1 MKVVQKSLSDLHKI
15 EKNIRRHSQK
25 QISEYVRS
33 LRMFGQVKPL
43 VVDEAGTIL
52 IGNGLYEALLAM
64 GEEKADCYV
73 MAGLSEKE
81 KKKLML
87 ADNRVY
93 ELGMT
98 DTDVFDEII
107 RSLEGDVD
115 VPGWDADLLET
126 LNASIQEVNEMVDSY
141 GSYQPED
148 IARYNERPSAA
159 ANIPSGELQQA
170 PVPLHPATQGNIAPA
185 AQTAEEA
192 QETASARYVICPR
205 CGERI
210 EIGGV

>member
-1 MKVVQKSLSDLHKI
+1 MKVVQKKLSELRKL
-15 EKNIRRHSQK
+15 EKNIRRHSPK

-33 LRMFGQVKPL
+33 VKMFGQIRPL
-43 VVDEAGTIL
+43 VIDEDGVIL
-52 IGNGLYEALLAM
+52 AGNGLYDALISM

-73 MAGLSEKE
+73 VSDLTETQ

-98 DTDVFDEII
+98 DTEVFDEII
-107 RSLEGDVD
+107 RSLGGDVD

-126 LNASIQEVNEMVDSY
+126 LNASVREVNAMVDSY

-148 IARYNERPSAA
+148 MGRYNREPQNGALQQGSDGPQSASLSAA
-159 ANIPSGELQQA
+159 APEGEA
-170 PVPLHPATQGNIAPA
+170 PQNA
-185 AQTAEEA
+185 AQTV
-192 QETASARYVICPR
+192 SARYVICPK

>member
-1 MKVVQKSLSDLHKI
+1 MKVVQKKLSELRKL
-15 EKNIRRHSQK
+15 EKNIRRHSPK
-25 QISEYVRS
+25 QITEYVRS
-33 LRMFGQVKPL
+33 VKMFGQIRPL
-43 VVDEAGTIL
+43 VIDEDGVIL
-52 IGNGLYEALLAM
+52 AGNGLYDALISM

-73 MAGLSEKE
+73 ISDLTETQ

-98 DTDVFDEII
+98 DTEVFDEII
-107 RSLEGDVD
+107 RSLGGDVD

-126 LNASIQEVNEMVDSY
+126 LNASVREVNAMVDSY

-148 IARYNERPSAA
+148 MGRYNREPQNGALQQGSDGPQSASLSAA
-159 ANIPSGELQQA
+159 APEVETPQS
-170 PVPLHPATQGNIAPA
+170 A
-185 AQTAEEA
+185 AQTV
-192 QETASARYVICPR
+192 SARYVICPK

>member
-1 MKVVQKSLSDLHKI
+1 MNVVQKKLSELRKL

-33 LRMFGQVKPL
+33 VRMFGQIRPL
-43 VVDEAGTIL
+43 VIDEEGVIL
-52 IGNGLYEALLAM
+52 AGNGLYDALVSM

-73 MAGLSEKE
+73 VSGLTETQ

-98 DTDVFDEII
+98 DTEVFDEII
-107 RSLEGDVD
+107 RSLGGDTD

-126 LNASIQEVNEMVDSY
+126 LNASVREVNAMVDSY
-141 GSYQPED
+141 GSYQPD
-148 IARYNERPSAA
+148 DMSRYRRETQNGTQEQGSDGPQASPLSDTAPEGETQQSA
-159 ANIPSGELQQA
+159 SQA
-170 PVPLHPATQGNIAPA
+170 V
-185 AQTAEEA
+185 
-192 QETASARYVICPR
+192 SARYVICPK

>member
-1 MKVVQKSLSDLHKI
+1 MKVVQKKLSDLRKL
-15 EKNIRRHSQK
+15 EKNIRRHSPK

-33 LRMFGQVKPL
+33 VKMFGQIRPL
-43 VVDEAGTIL
+43 VIDEDGVIL
-52 IGNGLYEALLAM
+52 AGNGLYDALLSM

-73 MAGLSEKE
+73 VSDLTETQ

-98 DTDVFDEII
+98 DTEVFDEII
-107 RSLEGDVD
+107 KSLGGDVD

-126 LNASIQEVNEMVDSY
+126 LNASVREVNAMVDSY

-148 IARYNERPSAA
+148 MGRYHQEPQNGALQQGSDGLQSAPLSAA
-159 ANIPSGELQQA
+159 APEEETPQN
-170 PVPLHPATQGNIAPA
+170 A
-185 AQTAEEA
+185 AQTV
-192 QETASARYVICPR
+192 SARYVICPK

>member
-1 MKVVQKSLSDLHKI
+1 MKVVQKKLSELRKL
-15 EKNIRRHSQK
+15 EKNIRRHSPK
-25 QISEYVRS
+25 QITEYVRS
-33 LRMFGQVKPL
+33 VKMFGQIRPL
-43 VVDEAGTIL
+43 VIDEDGVIL
-52 IGNGLYEALLAM
+52 AGNGLYDALISM

-73 MAGLSEKE
+73 ISDLTETQ

-98 DTDVFDEII
+98 DTEVFDEII
-107 RSLEGDVD
+107 RSLGGDVD
-115 VPGWDADLLET
+115 GPGWDADLLET
-126 LNASIQEVNEMVDSY
+126 LNASVREVNAMVDSY

-148 IARYNERPSAA
+148 MGRYNREPQNGALQQGSDGPQSASLSAA
-159 ANIPSGELQQA
+159 APEVETPQS
-170 PVPLHPATQGNIAPA
+170 A
-185 AQTAEEA
+185 AQTV
-192 QETASARYVICPR
+192 SARYVICPK

>member
-1 MKVVQKSLSDLHKI
+1 MKVVQKKLSELRKM
-15 EKNIRRHSQK
+15 EKNIRRHSPK

-33 LRMFGQVKPL
+33 VRMFGQIRPL
-43 VVDEAGTIL
+43 VIDEGGVIL
-52 IGNGLYEALLAM
+52 AGNGLYDALVSM

-73 MAGLSEKE
+73 MSDLTETQ

-107 RSLEGDVD
+107 RSLGGDID

-126 LNASIQEVNEMVDSY
+126 LNASVREVNAMVDSY

-148 IARYNERPSAA
+148 MGRYHREPQNGSSE
-159 ANIPSGELQQA
+159 QA
-170 PVPLHPATQGNIAPA
+170 PGTAQNVPLSGTTPEEETQRSASQA
-185 AQTAEEA
+185 
-192 QETASARYVICPR
+192 ASARYVICPK

-210 EIGGV
+210 EIGGM

>member
-1 MKVVQKSLSDLHKI
+1 MKVVQKKLSDLRKL
-15 EKNIRRHSQK
+15 EKNIRRHSPK

-33 LRMFGQVKPL
+33 VRMFGQIRPL
-43 VVDEAGTIL
+43 VIDENGVIL
-52 IGNGLYEALLAM
+52 AGNGLYDALVSM

-73 MAGLSEKE
+73 VSDLTETQ

-98 DTDVFDEII
+98 DTEVFDEII
-107 RSLEGDVD
+107 RSLGGDVD

-126 LNASIQEVNEMVDSY
+126 LNASVREVNAMVDSY

-148 IARYNERPSAA
+148 MGRYNREPQNGALQQGSDGLQSASLSAA
-159 ANIPSGELQQA
+159 APEGETQQS
-170 PVPLHPATQGNIAPA
+170 A
-185 AQTAEEA
+185 AQSV
-192 QETASARYVICPR
+192 SARYVICPK

>member
-1 MKVVQKSLSDLHKI
+1 MKVVQKKLSELRKM
-15 EKNIRRHSQK
+15 EKNIRRHSPK

-33 LRMFGQVKPL
+33 VKMFGQIRPL
-43 VVDEAGTIL
+43 VIDEDGVIL
-52 IGNGLYEALLAM
+52 AGNGLYDALVSM
-64 GEEKADCYV
+64 GEDKADCYV
-73 MAGLSEKE
+73 VSGLTENQ

-98 DTDVFDEII
+98 DTDAFGEIVK
-107 RSLEGDVD
+107 SLGGDVD

-126 LNASIQEVNEMVDSY
+126 LNASVRQVNEMVDRY
-141 GSYQPED
+141 GAYQPED
-148 IARYNERPSAA
+148 LKRYSREPSNSALHTAQQPEEAIPQAA
-159 ANIPSGELQQA
+159 TA
-170 PVPLHPATQGNIAPA
+170 PVETQPTA
-185 AQTAEEA
+185 AMEA
-192 QETASARYVICPR
+192 QETRYVLCPR

>member
-1 MKVVQKSLSDLHKI
+1 MKVVQKKLSELRKL
-15 EKNIRRHSQK
+15 EKNIRRHSPK

-33 LRMFGQVKPL
+33 IRMFGQIRPL
-43 VVDEAGTIL
+43 VIDEDGVIL
-52 IGNGLYEALLAM
+52 AGNGLYDALISM

-73 MAGLSEKE
+73 VSDLTETQ

-98 DTDVFDEII
+98 DTEVFDEII
-107 RSLEGDVD
+107 RSLGGDVD

-126 LNASIQEVNEMVDSY
+126 LNASVREVNAMVDSY

-148 IARYNERPSAA
+148 MGRYNREPQNGALQQGSDGPQSASLSAA
-159 ANIPSGELQQA
+159 APEGETPQSA
-170 PVPLHPATQGNIAPA
+170 V
-185 AQTAEEA
+185 QTV
-192 QETASARYVICPR
+192 SARYVICPK

>member
-1 MKVVQKSLSDLHKI
+1 MKVVQKKLSGLRKM
-15 EKNIRRHSQK
+15 EKNIRRHSPK

-33 LRMFGQVKPL
+33 VRMFGQIRPL
-43 VVDEAGTIL
+43 VIDEDGVIL
-52 IGNGLYEALLAM
+52 AGNGLYDALVSM
-64 GEEKADCYV
+64 GEEEADCYV
-73 MAGLSEKE
+73 VTGLTEAQ

-107 RSLEGDVD
+107 RSLGGDID

-126 LNASIQEVNEMVDSY
+126 LNASVREVDQMVDSY

-148 IARYNERPSAA
+148 MSRYRQEGQNGALQRPSEPPQPVQPPAA
-159 ANIPSGELQQA
+159 CPEAQTAGE
-170 PVPLHPATQGNIAPA
+170 A
-185 AQTAEEA
+185 AQTP
-192 QETASARYVICPR
+192 SARYVVCPR

>member
-1 MKVVQKSLSDLHKI
+1 MKVVQKKLSDLRKM
-15 EKNIRRHSQK
+15 EKNIRRHSPK

-33 LRMFGQVKPL
+33 VKMFGQIRPL
-43 VVDEAGTIL
+43 VIDEDGVIL
-52 IGNGLYEALLAM
+52 AGNGLYDALVSM

-73 MAGLSEKE
+73 VSGLTETQ

-98 DTDVFDEII
+98 DTEVFDEII
-107 RSLEGDVD
+107 KSLGGDVD

-126 LNASIQEVNEMVDSY
+126 LNASVREVNAMVDSY

-148 IARYNERPSAA
+148 MGRYRRETQNGTQEQGSDGPGSSPLSATA
-159 ANIPSGELQQA
+159 PEGETPQSTAQA
-170 PVPLHPATQGNIAPA
+170 V
-185 AQTAEEA
+185 
-192 QETASARYVICPR
+192 SARYVICPK

>member
-1 MKVVQKSLSDLHKI
+1 MKI
-15 EKNIRRHSQK
+15 EKKKLASLHPLQKNIRRHSPK
-25 QISEYVRS
+25 QITEYVRS
-33 LRMFGQVKPL
+33 LNMFGQLRPL
-43 VVDEAGTIL
+43 VVDEDGVIW
-52 IGNGLYEALLAM
+52 IGNGMYEAMKNA
-64 GEEKADCYV
+64 GWEEADCLV
-73 MAGLSEKE
+73 RKDLTEAE
-81 KKKLML
+81 KKKMML

-107 RSLEGDVD
+107 KSLGGDVD

-126 LNASIQEVNEMVDSY
+126 LNASVREVNAMVDSY

-148 IARYNERPSAA
+148 MSRYQQEPQSSGPQRPAVTPEPSPLSSAA
-159 ANIPSGELQQA
+159 PEGETPQNASQA
-170 PVPLHPATQGNIAPA
+170 V
-185 AQTAEEA
+185 
-192 QETASARYVICPR
+192 SARYVICPK

>member
-1 MKVVQKSLSDLHKI
+1 MKVVQKKLSELRKM
-15 EKNIRRHSQK
+15 EKNIRRHSPK

-33 LRMFGQVKPL
+33 VRMFGQIRPL
-43 VVDEAGTIL
+43 VIDEDGVIL
-52 IGNGLYEALLAM
+52 AGNGLYDALVSM

-73 MAGLSEKE
+73 VSDLTETQ

-98 DTDVFDEII
+98 DTEVFDEII
-107 RSLEGDVD
+107 RSLGGDID

-126 LNASIQEVNEMVDSY
+126 LNASVREVNAMVDSY
-141 GSYQPED
+141 GSYQPD
-148 IARYNERPSAA
+148 DMNRYRREPQNGAA
-159 ANIPSGELQQA
+159 EQA
-170 PVPLHPATQGNIAPA
+170 PGTAQSAPLSGTTPEGETQQSASQA
-185 AQTAEEA
+185 V
-192 QETASARYVICPR
+192 SARYVICPK

-210 EIGGV
+210 EIGGM

>member
-1 MKVVQKSLSDLHKI
+1 MKVVQKKLSELRKL
-15 EKNIRRHSQK
+15 EKNIRRHSPK

-33 LRMFGQVKPL
+33 VKMFGQIRPL
-43 VVDEAGTIL
+43 VIDEDGVIL
-52 IGNGLYEALLAM
+52 AGNGLYDALISM

-73 MAGLSEKE
+73 VSGLSETQ

-98 DTDVFDEII
+98 DADAFEEII
-107 RSLEGDVD
+107 KSLDGDID

-126 LNASIQEVNEMVDSY
+126 LNASVREVNAMVDSY

-148 IARYNERPSAA
+148 MGRYNREPPNGA
-159 ANIPSGELQQA
+159 LQQGTDGPHGA
-170 PVPLHPATQGNIAPA
+170 PLSAEAPEGETQQNAS
-185 AQTAEEA
+185 EA
-192 QETASARYVICPR
+192 VSARYVICPR

-210 EIGGV
+210 EIGGM

>member
-1 MKVVQKSLSDLHKI
+1 MKVVQKKLSDLRKM
-15 EKNIRRHSQK
+15 EKNIRRHSPK

-33 LRMFGQVKPL
+33 VRMFGQIRPL
-43 VVDEAGTIL
+43 VIDEDGVIL
-52 IGNGLYEALLAM
+52 AGNGLYDALVSM

-73 MAGLSEKE
+73 VSGLTETQ

-98 DTDVFDEII
+98 DIEAFDEII
-107 RSLEGDVD
+107 KSLGGDVD

-126 LNASIQEVNEMVDSY
+126 LNASVREVNAMVDSY

-148 IARYNERPSAA
+148 MGRYRRENQNGTQEQGSDGPGASPLSATAPEGETPQSAA
-159 ANIPSGELQQA
+159 QA
-170 PVPLHPATQGNIAPA
+170 V
-185 AQTAEEA
+185 
-192 QETASARYVICPR
+192 SARYVICPK

>member
-1 MKVVQKSLSDLHKI
+1 MKVVQKKLADLHKI

-25 QISEYVRS
+25 QINEYVRS

-73 MAGLSEKE
+73 MTGLSEKE

-107 RSLEGDVD
+107 KSLEGDVD
-115 VPGWDADLLET
+115 VPGWDAELLET
-126 LNASIQEVNEMVDSY
+126 LNASIQEVNAMVDTY
-141 GSYQPED
+141 GSYQPEE
-148 IARYNERPSAA
+148 IARYNERSPAEVGSRELQPPSAVPDQQGHTETYPEAQA
-159 ANIPSGELQQA
+159 AGDAS
-170 PVPLHPATQGNIAPA
+170 
-185 AQTAEEA
+185 QTAG
-192 QETASARYVICPR
+192 ARYIICPK
-205 CGERI
+205 CGARI

>member
-1 MKVVQKSLSDLHKI
+1 MKVTVKKLADLKPM

-25 QISEYVRS
+25 QITEYARS
-33 LRMFGQVKPL
+33 LKMFGQVRPM
-43 VVDEAGTIL
+43 VVDENGVIL
-52 IGNGLYEALLAM
+52 VGNGLYEALKSIGA
-64 GEEKADCYV
+64 EKADCYV
-73 MAGLSEKE
+73 MTGMSEAE

-107 RSLEGDVD
+107 RSLDGDTD

-126 LNASIQEVNEMVDSY
+126 LNASAREVNAMVDSY
-141 GSYQPED
+141 GSYAPED
-148 IARYNERPSAA
+148 MGRYSREAPQDGQNS
-159 ANIPSGELQQA
+159 PSGTLQPSGQVYTSPEGEA
-170 PVPLHPATQGNIAPA
+170 PQNVN
-185 AQTAEEA
+185 QTPSG
-192 QETASARYVICPR
+192 QYVICPR

-210 EIGGV
+210 EIGGM

>member
-1 MKVVQKSLSDLHKI
+1 MKVVQKKLSDLHKI

-33 LRMFGQVKPL
+33 LKMFGQVKPL
-43 VVDEAGTIL
+43 VIDESGTIL

-73 MAGLSEKE
+73 MPGLSEKE

-107 RSLEGDVD
+107 KSLEGDVD

-126 LNASIQEVNEMVDSY
+126 LNASIQEVNEMVDNY
-141 GSYQPED
+141 GSYQPEE
-148 IARYNERPSAA
+148 IARYNERSPAEVGSR
-159 ANIPSGELQQA
+159 ELQPLSSA
-170 PVPLHPATQGNIAPA
+170 PEPHGQRETYPA

-192 QETASARYVICPR
+192 PQTAGARYIVCPK

>member
-1 MKVVQKSLSDLHKI
+1 MKVVQKKLSDLRKL
-15 EKNIRRHSQK
+15 EKNIRRHSPK

-33 LRMFGQVKPL
+33 VRMFGQIRPL
-43 VVDEAGTIL
+43 VIDEDGVIL
-52 IGNGLYEALLAM
+52 AGNGLYDALVSM

-73 MAGLSEKE
+73 VPGLTETQ

-98 DTDVFDEII
+98 DTEAFDEII
-107 RSLEGDVD
+107 RSLGGDTD

-126 LNASIQEVNEMVDSY
+126 LNASVREVNAMVDSY

-148 IARYNERPSAA
+148 MGRYHREPQNGALQQGSDGADGSPLSAA
-159 ANIPSGELQQA
+159 APEGETQQNA
-170 PVPLHPATQGNIAPA
+170 SQAV
-185 AQTAEEA
+185 
-192 QETASARYVICPR
+192 SARYVICPK

>member
-1 MKVVQKSLSDLHKI
+1 MKVVQKKLSELRKT
-15 EKNIRRHSQK
+15 EKNIRRHSPK

-33 LRMFGQVKPL
+33 VKMFGQIRPL
-43 VVDEAGTIL
+43 VIDEDGVIL
-52 IGNGLYEALLAM
+52 AGNGLYDALVSM

-73 MAGLSEKE
+73 VSDLTETQ

-98 DTDVFDEII
+98 DTEVFDEII
-107 RSLEGDVD
+107 KSLGGDVD

-126 LNASIQEVNEMVDSY
+126 LNASVREVNAMVDSY

-148 IARYNERPSAA
+148 MGRYRRETQNGTQEQGSDGPGASPLSATAPEGETPQSAA
-159 ANIPSGELQQA
+159 
-170 PVPLHPATQGNIAPA
+170 
-185 AQTAEEA
+185 
-192 QETASARYVICPR
+192 QEVSARYVICPK